1 MNNHID
7 HENTLGPRGTAQI
20 DSDNRGAARKWLTAM
35 GVPSAKAYALGNGA
49 LMDAYNDTS
58 NATLESLGGKYPQ
71 GATSPAPVDPI
82 PAPATPAIFTEP
94 VTAPAPAKANGVP
107 DIAQA
112 ITAAI
117 QAAMAA
123 TSPALD
129 ESRIVELIRE
139 NSAPVTRISLDPVT
153 VQAPKTMTTH
163 KAMPRVLGYLS
174 KGINVA
180 LVGPAG
186 SGKTTIGQQCAE
198 LLEKDY
204 YLSGKVESPFQ
215 LVGYKDTAGVY
226 HRTDFRDAYE
236 YGGLFCFGELDS
248 SDSRAV
254 VAFNNALDDSGRF
267 AFPDGM
273 VERHEDFIAIADMN
287 TYGNGA
293 TVEYVGRNPL
303 DVASKDRFAFITMD
317 YDENLESAIGQNP
330 EWTRYVQKV
339 RAAVRTLGL
348 RHIVSPRASIKG
360 AIALTIDGET
370 YETVSD
376 SMIWKGLDAD
386 TIGRIKAQAGV

>member
-1 MNNHID
+1 
-7 HENTLGPRGTAQI
+7 
-20 DSDNRGAARKWLTAM
+20 
-35 GVPSAKAYALGNGA
+35 
-49 LMDAYNDTS
+49 
-58 NATLESLGGKYPQ
+58 
-71 GATSPAPVDPI
+71 
-82 PAPATPAIFTEP
+82 
-94 VTAPAPAKANGVP
+94 
-107 DIAQA
+107 
-112 ITAAI
+112 
-117 QAAMAA
+117 
-123 TSPALD
+123 
-129 ESRIVELIRE
+129 
-139 NSAPVTRISLDPVT
+139 
-153 VQAPKTMTTH
+153 
-163 KAMPRVLGYLS
+163 
-174 KGINVA
+174 
-180 LVGPAG
+180 
-186 SGKTTIGQQCAE
+186 
-198 LLEKDY
+198 
-204 YLSGKVESPFQ
+204 
-215 LVGYKDTAGVY
+215 
-226 HRTDFRDAYE
+226 
-236 YGGLFCFGELDS
+236 
-248 SDSRAV
+248 
-254 VAFNNALDDSGRF
+254 
-267 AFPDGM
+267 M